1 MKKGRLQEII
11 KELQG
16 ASKMHLKQSKDL
28 ASHAEDMAKGS
39 PAKKNGYNKVDV
51 QDLQDMGEVKKDKK
65 GKQYVVNERLT
76 GTSKDTLSV
85 GNHYSG
91 RKYKPGELIDET
103 DYEDMSEKSPLTD
116 KDHASKNRSMKETR
130 EHARAHLREN
140 QKNKREVLRER
151 NHNKY
156 TKKIRAK
163 GQNL

>member
-103 DYEDMSEKSPLTD
+103 DYEDMSEKANKT
-116 KDHASKNRSMKETR
+116 SK
-130 EHARAHLREN
+130 
-140 QKNKREVLRER
+140 
-151 NHNKY
+151 
-156 TKKIRAK
+156 
-163 GQNL
+163 